1 MAIST
6 YPELQEA
13 VAAWANR
20 TDLTSRI
27 PEFIA
32 LAHERINR
40 DLRVRQM
47 EAALAETA
55 ITDNRIAVASNIVGI
70 KTLWLVGNEGAPL
83 EARTYDYL
91 LTQGTEGIPAGW
103 AWQGGYL
110 YFDGSGSVAGVV
122 YEAVPALS
130 DSNTTNWL
138 LTAHPSLYLSG
149 AMAEACVYIRD
160 QAGVALW
167 NDRFKATLA
176 DIQGSDMRDRLSGPL
191 TVRAR

>member
-6 YPELQEA
+6 YSELQTA
-13 VAAWANR
+13 IANWSNRSDLAAIAP
-20 TDLTSRI
+20 DL
-27 PEFIA
+27 IA

-70 KTLWLVGNEGAPL
+70 KTLWISGYEDSPL
-83 EARTYDYL
+83 TTRPYEVL
-91 LTQGTEGIPAGW
+91 LTQGAEGTPSGW

-130 DSNTTNWL
+130 DTNTTNWL

-160 QAGVALW
+160 QAGLALW

-176 DIQGSDMRDRLSGPL
+176 DIQGGDMRDRLSGPL
-191 TVRAR
+191 TARAR